1 MTPGQLTGTVALVTG
16 ASSGI
21 GEATA
26 AALAAEGAAVA
37 LVARRGER
45 LRSLAGRI
53 RDSGGTA
60 FVQAVDITDE
70 AEARQS
76 VRRTVDA
83 LGRLDIL
90 VNNAGYMIL
99 SRVESADTSHWRR
112 MLDVNIAAL
121 MNITHA
127 ALPHLL
133 DAATHQPRKVADI
146 VNVSSAASR
155 RASAGS
161 GAYNASKW
169 AVNGFSEALR
179 KEVNEQHV
187 RVILIEPGAVNTR
200 FASLNVDPEV
210 VANLRQRFGSLEL
223 LNATDVA
230 ELILFAA
237 TRPRRVAINEVLI
250 RPTEQTE

>member
-127 ALPHLL
+127 AHPHL
-133 DAATHQPRKVADI
+133 HQPRKVADI